1 MKKMTLQRMV
11 LTSTFL
17 LGAIFILGGC
27 ADEVY
32 ILRPDHT
39 PPSVPKGF
47 YSVTGDKEVWLFW
60 EENDERDLEGYRI
73 YRKTDPESNK
83 YYYLATVDHPPYIDY
98 DVENG
103 STYFY
108 GVTAFDQDGNESELS
123 LITWDTPRPE
133 GSGLVIRDYHRYP
146 DMSGY
151 DFSEYVVVSY
161 DDEDADVYLDYDD
174 YYGVFFLWAKDD
186 ATDIQDFG
194 YTDSL
199 DDVNVAPYNGWSEI
213 RRVELIAGHSYIIW
227 TRDGHF
233 AKLRVTGF
241 TYSYGVVFDWAYQIK
256 WDEHELA
263 PKPPY
268 EEDYLR
274 RAVAQ
279 IKDGQ

>member
-1 MKKMTLQRMV
+1 MKKMTLKRMV
-11 LTSTFL
+11 LTSAFL
-17 LGAIFILGGC
+17 LGVIFILGGC

-47 YSVTGDKEVWLFW
+47 YSITGDLEVWLFW
-60 EENDERDLEGYRI
+60 EENDEKDLEGYRI
-73 YRKTDPESNK
+73 YRKTDPNSNK
-83 YYYLATVDHPPYIDY
+83 YYHHATVDYPPYIDC

-108 GVTAFDQDGNESELS
+108 GVTAFDHDGNESDIS

-151 DFSEYVVVSY
+151 DFSEYAVVSY
-161 DDEDADVYLDYDD
+161 DDEDADIYLDYDD
-174 YYGVFFLWAKDD
+174 YYEVFFMWVKND

-194 YTDSL
+194 YTERL
-199 DDVNVAPYNGWSEI
+199 DDVNVAPDDGWSEVGWLEVI
-213 RRVELIAGHSYIIW
+213 FGHSYIIW
-227 TRDGHF
+227 TRDNHF

-241 TYSYGVVFDWAYQIK
+241 TYSYGVVFDWAYQV
-256 WDEHELA
+256 DTGNQELA
-263 PKPPY
+263 PKPPHG
-268 EEDYLR
+268 EDYLR